1 MTFKRVTRF
10 VFWSIAP
17 SAMIACS
24 QGASPGDPSADA
36 SDETQT
42 VGPDSAQPNCA
53 QSGPAD
59 ATVPADVSLEA
70 SPEASETSSADEAS
84 SGDGGAQL
92 GDAADAAAD
101 AYEAA
106 SPAPPEGGFESGS
119 QSGEGGLPLAPPT
132 LQDWSETLFNACPG
146 TTLVN
151 TPYDCLKQQS
161 VGSLLGTPT
170 IFTAASEHDPAHYL
184 RLAGIPVAGDY
195 DHNSIAFQ
203 RTAPGAYST
212 ILADFD
218 FRITTVLNRGRA
230 DGLGFALINTSLY
243 PAGALA
249 APTFAE
255 APSFLGSFGVGFD
268 VYTHPGDIGDPN
280 IVPNFSDS
288 VSLYYN
294 GVRYIQLS
302 LEKITDI
309 GSGLWHHARFEV
321 APIDGGSATSLWVT
335 PPCGVPVLVA
345 SGIAVPGA
353 LPYES
358 RAWFGA
364 RSGGEA
370 ANFDLADVRV
380 NFMNVGGSWVSFDRD
395 RYEVQEN
402 AGSVVLKVDRGG
414 DTSGAAVVEY
424 ATADHNGIAST
435 DYVPAQGTVTFAP
448 GQTSQTITISL
459 VDNAT
464 DETTLTAAGGRMDV
478 PDVSQSF
485 DVKLMAPSNVDI
497 AGPAVAAVTVFDDEG
512 SQKYGHWGSPMCWGI
527 IGMNA
532 HLMPT
537 TGTVLYWDRLGN
549 VASWD
554 PSTEVSTPVDGPGY
568 DLFCA
573 GEAFLPD
580 GRLLMAGGDDSP
592 MGAPPL
598 DGIGVPNLSAYDPLQ
613 PLPWQSLP
621 TMNAS
626 RWYPT
631 VTILSDGTA
640 LILSGS
646 LDLTFDKN
654 TLPEVYDPKANALRD
669 LTAAVDNVVVAPHP
683 LGGALYPWMFALP
696 NAKAVKV
703 GPDVDTWTLDT
714 AALGAWTRGP
724 DRIDPTG
731 AVRDYGSASLVGRQ
745 AYIFGGG
752 GAQPVGPAPVNAVD
766 SLDVSTLTWT
776 AQPPMFIGRRQLTS
790 TVLPDGRILVTGGT
804 YGPGFSDLD
813 TAATPAEIFDGT
825 AWTLLPAE
833 IAPRGYH
840 SSALLLADGRV
851 IVSGGGEGAGVTS
864 IQSTAE
870 AYYPD
875 YWFKVRPT
883 ILAAPTTIT
892 YDATFQVQSSA
903 PVGKVTLIRFPS
915 VTHAFNQNQRY
926 SELSFESATAAGT
939 LVNTAVA
946 SDGWVP
952 PGHYLLFVLDENNV
966 PSVGVTVQIG
976 N

>member
-1 MTFKRVTRF
+1 M
-10 VFWSIAP
+10 
-17 SAMIACS
+17 
-24 QGASPGDPSADA
+24 
-36 SDETQT
+36 
-42 VGPDSAQPNCA
+42 
-53 QSGPAD
+53 
-59 ATVPADVSLEA
+59 
-70 SPEASETSSADEAS
+70 
-84 SGDGGAQL
+84 
-92 GDAADAAAD
+92 
-101 AYEAA
+101 
-106 SPAPPEGGFESGS
+106 
-119 QSGEGGLPLAPPT
+119 
-132 LQDWSETLFNACPG
+132 
-146 TTLVN
+146 
-151 TPYDCLKQQS
+151 
-161 VGSLLGTPT
+161 
-170 IFTAASEHDPAHYL
+170 
-184 RLAGIPVAGDY
+184 
-195 DHNSIAFQ
+195 
-203 RTAPGAYST
+203 
-212 ILADFD
+212 
-218 FRITTVLNRGRA
+218 
-230 DGLGFALINTSLY
+230 
-243 PAGALA
+243 
-249 APTFAE
+249 
-255 APSFLGSFGVGFD
+255 
-268 VYTHPGDIGDPN
+268 
-280 IVPNFSDS
+280 
-288 VSLYYN
+288 
-294 GVRYIQLS
+294 
-302 LEKITDI
+302 
-309 GSGLWHHARFEV
+309 
-321 APIDGGSATSLWVT
+321 
-335 PPCGVPVLVA
+335 
-345 SGIAVPGA
+345 
-353 LPYES
+353 
-358 RAWFGA
+358 
-364 RSGGEA
+364 
-370 ANFDLADVRV
+370 
-380 NFMNVGGSWVSFDRD
+380 
-395 RYEVQEN
+395 
-402 AGSVVLKVDRGG
+402 
-414 DTSGAAVVEY
+414 
-424 ATADHNGIAST
+424 
-435 DYVPAQGTVTFAP
+435 
-448 GQTSQTITISL
+448 
-459 VDNAT
+459 
-464 DETTLTAAGGRMDV
+464 

-825 AWTLLPAE
+825 AWTLLPADRATRLSLE
-833 IAPRGYH
+833 RAASGRRARHRVGRRRRSRSDEHPEHGRSVLSGLLVQSPADHIGRAHDHHLRRDF
-840 SSALLLADGRV
+840 SSAEFRTGRKSDFDSLSV
-851 IVSGGGEGAGVTS
+851 RNPRL
-864 IQSTAE
+864 QSE
-870 AYYPD
+870 
-875 YWFKVRPT
+875 PT
-883 ILAAPTTIT
+883 ILGAFVRVRDCGGDTREHRGRLRRVGSARSLPPLRARRKQRPICRRDGANRQLIRSKNGSLRPSKSCEALSRPANSPRDPRQPCRALAPCGSFIPFAAPALLPHVSKSRSCMAARARPFGPRPGAAPARDEPRKKPWRRSENVWILRAAAWFAIPVFLVCACGGRDLAAVRGPSTTWGANPPGGT
-892 YDATFQVQSSA
+892 AVQPTA
-903 PVGKVTLIRFPS
+903 PQAAASMLGS
-915 VTHAFNQNQRY
+915 GA
-926 SELSFESATAAGT
+926 SAAG
-939 LVNTAVA
+939 AA
-946 SDGWVP
+946 SSGP
-952 PGHYLLFVLDENNV
+952 PGVSSPTVTEPPSDAAVPV
-966 PSVGVTVQIG
+966 PSSSLRWPRGSWTTCSI
-976 N
+976 